1 MTEPIKL
8 TESDFSFIHWEKDSG
23 GSEQF
28 VLMIHGKSKP
38 HCDKIKQQILENQEV
53 VHDIQ
58 EFVKRKPH
66 TEEEKAINKCLK
78 EILRENNIGDKS

>member
-8 TESDFSFIHWEKDSG
+8 TESDFDFIHWEKDSG

-28 VLMIHGKSKP
+28 VLMIYGKSKP
-38 HCDKIKQQILENQEV
+38 HCDKIQQQILENQEI

-66 TEEEKAINKCLK
+66 TEEEKSINKCLK